1 MTPIEAKPPDVNS
14 HFCDQ
19 KYVDAAD
26 VIAYLI
32 GTQGNEAM
40 QIVVFDLDGTVI
52 DSSHRHLNKPDG
64 SIDLAHWRA
73 NCTREKI
80 MQDSLLPLAK
90 SMRAMKAAGHHIVI
104 CTARVVTEHDMAF
117 IVKNDLPFDGFLS
130 REGENDNRPDG
141 AMKVQLLT
149 EYVQAQ
155 GYKSIRDAGII
166 MFDDNLKVIA
176 AISAAGGICINAAKE
191 NRRLVA

>member
-1 MTPIEAKPPDVNS
+1 MNKNDHDFVIRLLDGEALDLSIN
-14 HFCDQ
+14 
-19 KYVDAAD
+19 
-26 VIAYLI
+26 
-32 GTQGNEAM
+32 GETQM

-52 DSSHRHLNKPDG
+52 DSSHRHLSKPDG
-64 SIDLAHWRA
+64 SIDLDHWRE

-80 MQDSLLPLAK
+80 MQDSLLPLAR
-90 SMRAMKAAGHHIVI
+90 SMRNMKAAGHHVVV
-104 CTARVVTEHDMAF
+104 CTARVMSEHDYAF
-117 IVKNDLPFDGFLS
+117 LAHHGLHYDGILS

-141 AMKVQLLT
+141 PMKVQLLT

-155 GYKSIRDAGII
+155 GFTSIKQSGLI

-176 AISAAGGICINAAKE
+176 AISAAGGMCFNAAKE